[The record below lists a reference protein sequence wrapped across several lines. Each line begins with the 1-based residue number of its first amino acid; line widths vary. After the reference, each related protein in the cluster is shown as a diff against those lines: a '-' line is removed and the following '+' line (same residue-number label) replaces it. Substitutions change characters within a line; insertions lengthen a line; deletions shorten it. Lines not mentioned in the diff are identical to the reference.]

1 MDLVDTVD
9 LGEVEEEE
17 IQSDKV
23 VLMVEMGVIQV

>member
-23 VLMVEMGVIQV
+23 VLMVGVGVIQM